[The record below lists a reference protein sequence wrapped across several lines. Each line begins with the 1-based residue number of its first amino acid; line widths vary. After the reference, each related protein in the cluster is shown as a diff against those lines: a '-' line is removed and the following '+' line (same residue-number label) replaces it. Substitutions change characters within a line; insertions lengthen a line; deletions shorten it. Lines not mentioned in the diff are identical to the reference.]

1 MTTYDNET
9 LVDLIRNGAAKDR
22 KDYLTMLYNQ
32 NYPYIR
38 KICKRFSGI
47 EEIDDLMQEAYFGLR
62 IAVSKYDDA
71 QGVPF
76 INYAAIWIEQVVKR
90 YIADCGNVVRLPV
103 YLREGINKYKYTV
116 KAFTQENGR
125 EPTDQELRSLLSL
138 TERQFER
145 LKDRVILDSTLSL
158 DTKVTAEDG
167 AGAMTFVETIA
178 DPEDHYEEIDNRID
192 REIFNNDVWNE
203 VDRLRDREAEIIKEY
218 FIEEKTLDDIGISK
232 GITRERV
239 RQIRNRGLDKLKQSK
254 LLNTYREELCQKG
267 YNAVGLRAYRNTGT
281 SSTERTAIKL
291 YNYGITKNVN
301 DVEKTIKRAKKK
313 YGITLDEFRQSLT
326 DKITETM
333 NK

>member
-22 KDYLTMLYNQ
+22 KDYLTMLYDQ

-90 YIADCGNVVRLPV
+90 YIANCGNVVRLPV
-103 YLREGINKYKYTV
+103 HLREGINKYKYTV

-192 REIFNNDVWNE
+192 REIFNNDVWSE

-281 SSTERTAIKL
+281 SSTERTAIEL